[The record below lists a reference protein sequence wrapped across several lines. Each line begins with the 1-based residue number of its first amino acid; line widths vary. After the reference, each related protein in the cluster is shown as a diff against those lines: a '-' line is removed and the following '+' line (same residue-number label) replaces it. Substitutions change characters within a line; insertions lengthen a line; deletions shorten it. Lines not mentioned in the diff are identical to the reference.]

1 MVTPKK
7 GIWRSRKFPFT
18 RKSADAL
25 LRRHSVDPD
34 RRRRPYNTY
43 RSLETHQ
50 GETYV
55 CHTEDDAVERIDY
68 ANLAEERIIPAF
80 LGSHPC
86 YDVMP
91 TSGKVVVFSVEL
103 LVKNSFSALV
113 SNEIKAAP
121 LWDAS
126 ILDFVGMLTIT
137 DFINVLR
144 HYYYSNPE
152 DIKDIENQSIG
163 TWRRITEISKPFIK
177 VNGSDSLATATKLL
191 IQEGIHRI
199 PVLDEKRKCVLFV
212 LTKKRLLQYLSQN
225 LFENFD
231 KTNVK
236 TPSFYKKTI
245 RELRIGTFENIAVV
259 NSNTKVIDALD
270 LFVKR
275 KVSALPVLD
284 KNSILIDIFEKF
296 DVFALAKEQTYHN
309 LDMPI
314 NDAILNAY
322 SREMAWICTM
332 DESLETV
339 INKFVTKKVHRLVV
353 IDEMRCVVGM
363 VSLSDILKFLVVQPL
378 VMMETSSATVSDT
391 IPEASEGAVGGS
403 DVDAAEDLSQG
414 VADLTIDESEDASSG
429 EPSKT
434 TDTDE

>member
-1 MVTPKK
+1 ML
-7 GIWRSRKFPFT
+7 S
-18 RKSADAL
+18 S
-25 LRRHSVDPD
+25 
-34 RRRRPYNTY
+34 
-43 RSLETHQ
+43 
-50 GETYV
+50 
-55 CHTEDDAVERIDY
+55 
-68 ANLAEERIIPAF
+68 EERIIPAF

-103 LVKNSFSALV
+103 LVKNAFSALV

-126 ILDFVGMLTIT
+126 ILDFVGMLTIS

-144 HYYYSNPE
+144 HYYYSTPE
-152 DIKDIENQSIG
+152 DIKDIENQSVG
-163 TWRRITEISKPFIK
+163 TWRRITVVAKPFIK

-191 IQEGIHRI
+191 IHEGIHRI

-231 KTNVK
+231 KTNVR

-245 RELRIGTFENIAVV
+245 RELRIGTYENIAVV
-259 NSNTKVIDALD
+259 HSNTKVIEALD

-363 VSLSDILKFLVVQPL
+363 LSLSDILKFLVVQPL

-391 IPEASEGAVGGS
+391 ILEASEGAVGGS
-403 DVDAAEDLSQG
+403 DVDAAESSATEDLSQG
-414 VADLTIDESEDASSG
+414 ITDLAIEESEAASSG